1 MSTLNFTEFYAI
13 REILKITN
21 RQKSRKRRNWSR
33 SNWWCCHQWL
43 LTAITA
49 LYKITFTVRC
59 SARRELLKILAWS
72 TSFRIAVCFGAFRK
86 QGLPDVEASL
96 KWPVRFSAAWRVWMW
111 VSAVAQS
118 SNCKISGEKNRISKK
133 NLKPLASV
141 RIGAYLSASSPL

>member
-21 RQKSRKRRNWSR
+21 RQKSRKSRNWSR

-43 LTAITA
+43 LTVITA

-59 SARRELLKILAWS
+59 SARRELLKILVWS

-86 QGLPDVEASL
+86 QGLPEVEVSL

-118 SNCKISGEKNRISKK
+118 SNCKISGGKK
-133 NLKPLASV
+133 QNLKKEFEA
-141 RIGAYLSASSPL
+141 LSFSMNRCLFKCF

>member
-21 RQKSRKRRNWSR
+21 RQKSRKSRNWSR

-43 LTAITA
+43 LTVITA

-86 QGLPDVEASL
+86 QGLPEVEASL

-118 SNCKISGEKNRISKK
+118 SNCKISRGKK
-133 NLKPLASV
+133 QNLKKEFET
-141 RIGAYLSASSPL
+141 LSFSMNRCLFKCF

>member
-21 RQKSRKRRNWSR
+21 RQKSRKSRNWSR

-43 LTAITA
+43 LTVITA

-59 SARRELLKILAWS
+59 SARRELLKILVWS

-86 QGLPDVEASL
+86 QGLPEVEVSL

-118 SNCKISGEKNRISKK
+118 SNCKISGGKNQ
-133 NLKPLASV
+133 NLKKEFEA
-141 RIGAYLSASSPL
+141 LSFSMNRCLFKCF